1 MPTIDLNCD
10 LGESFG
16 RWSLGDDEAMLD
28 LVSSANV
35 ACGFHAGDPAVM
47 RRTVAAAAERGVR
60 VGAHPGYADLRGFG
74 RTELQV
80 PAKVLRDDVLYQLG
94 ALAAICRA
102 EGVELSHVKPHGA
115 LYNAMARDAD
125 IARAVAG
132 GIAAFDR
139 GLPVFTAAGSLAEQT
154 MAEAGLS
161 TVREAFIDRA
171 YRPDGTLAPR
181 SDEGSVI
188 DDPERAAERAVRL
201 ARDGTV
207 EANDGSTLELSPAT
221 LCVHGDTPG
230 AVAIAERVRA
240 ALDEA
245 EIRVEAGGGVR

>member
-1 MPTIDLNCD
+1 MSTIDLNCD

-16 RWSLGDDEAMLD
+16 RWSLGNDEAMLD

-35 ACGFHAGDPAVM
+35 ACGFHAGDPRVM

-74 RTELQV
+74 RTELRV
-80 PAKVLRDDVLYQLG
+80 PADALRDDVLYQLG

-102 EGVELSHVKPHGA
+102 EEVELAHVKPHGA
-115 LYNAMARDAD
+115 LYNAMARDAAV
-125 IARAVAG
+125 ARAVAA
-132 GIAAFDR
+132 GIAAFDPQ
-139 GLPVFTAAGSLAEQT
+139 LPVFVAAGSLAERT
-154 MAEAGLS
+154 LAEEGLR

-181 SDEGSVI
+181 GDQGSVI
-188 DDPERAAERAVRL
+188 DDPDHAAARAVRL

-207 EANDGSTLELSPAT
+207 EAGDGSTLELSPAT
-221 LCVHGDTPG
+221 LCLHGDTPG
-230 AVAIAERVRA
+230 AVAIAARVRD
-240 ALDEA
+240 ALEEA
-245 EIRVEAGGGVR
+245 GIRVEAVG